1 MRVPL
6 ISSLVLVLLGSSSI
20 LVSANCNPSYTIDDP
35 AACVKECKI
44 SAGRALWSEWTD
56 DPASPNFIE
65 SLSYKCQRGD
75 PVYTAFMTQSGT
87 CMMNCSESENSD
99 YGNRE
104 HPDSC
109 KWYEEHKNDTCDSSS
124 SDNASPSPSDSSD
137 NGGGASPSGDANQSE
152 QSQSS
157 NNDNNKTDQ
166 EQSQEEK
173 DKESAG
179 IKLQLGTLVAV
190 LTITASSAAL
200 L

>member
-1 MRVPL
+1 MRFPL
-6 ISSLVLVLLGSSSI
+6 ISSLVLVLLGSPRI
-20 LVSANCNPSYTIDDP
+20 FVSANCNPSYTIDEP

-44 SAGRALWSEWTD
+44 NAGRALWSEWTD
-56 DPASPNFIE
+56 NPASPNFIE

-109 KWYEEHKNDTCDSSS
+109 KWYEEHKDDTCDGDSNS
-124 SDNASPSPSDSSD
+124 SDS
-137 NGGGASPSGDANQSE
+137 ASPSGDANQSE
-152 QSQSS
+152 QSQSN
-157 NNDNNKTDQ
+157 NNDTNKTDQ

-173 DKESAG
+173 DEESAG
-179 IKLQLGTLVAV
+179 IKLRLDTFVAV
-190 LTITASSAAL
+190 LTITASAAL